1 MTHPSEQALALH
13 AGGDLGWI
21 EAISVGWHLRGCEH
35 CRAEIAA
42 LKEGMGAARA
52 EALELPEFVNWTRL
66 SGQMQGNI
74 NVGVEASRAIS
85 GFRKREARVTF
96 DWRPAVAMAAIVLVA
111 LMGWYLSFSRAERIN
126 NPAVLLEARAGGIEW
141 KQGQTTM
148 TMMQRG
154 DEKASFTIV
163 DMKGSASSRYVDAET
178 GQVAITNVYVD

>member
-1 MTHPSEQALALH
+1 MASEP
-13 AGGDLGWI
+13 I
-21 EAISVGWHLRGCEH
+21 SEAIASE
-35 CRAEIAA
+35 RANAWRLVPMAQPCPLAA
-42 LKEGMGAARA
+42 AMTGPFWKTD
-52 EALELPEFVNWTRL
+52 P
-66 SGQMQGNI
+66 
-74 NVGVEASRAIS
+74 
-85 GFRKREARVTF
+85 
-96 DWRPAVAMAAIVLVA
+96 VAMAAIVLVA

-154 DEKASFTIV
+154 DEKASFTTV